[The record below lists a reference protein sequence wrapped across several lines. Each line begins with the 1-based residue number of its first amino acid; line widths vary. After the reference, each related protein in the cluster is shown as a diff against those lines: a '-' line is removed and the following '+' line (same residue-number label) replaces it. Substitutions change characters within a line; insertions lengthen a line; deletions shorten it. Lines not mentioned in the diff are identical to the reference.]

1 MGRLEV
7 PLDEEHQ
14 RFWLSCQVVAL
25 QLVDAVKDAKHLQKN
40 LGQALQGEP
49 SVLRDTYVELRRHLI
64 AMLREVRALGSLIGG
79 DLPQEALAAR
89 LQLLDESAAEFDGA
103 FRQRLFAAV
112 RRHELDGLQMS
123 SLMNDLGYVS
133 RIIQSLRNVLQLG
146 TEHGLFEPG
155 EDEAP
160 GLILP

>member
-1 MGRLEV
+1 
-7 PLDEEHQ
+7 
-14 RFWLSCQVVAL
+14 
-25 QLVDAVKDAKHLQKN
+25 
-40 LGQALQGEP
+40 
-49 SVLRDTYVELRRHLI
+49 
-64 AMLREVRALGSLIGG
+64 
-79 DLPQEALAAR
+79 
-89 LQLLDESAAEFDGA
+89 
-103 FRQRLFAAV
+103 
-112 RRHELDGLQMS
+112 MS